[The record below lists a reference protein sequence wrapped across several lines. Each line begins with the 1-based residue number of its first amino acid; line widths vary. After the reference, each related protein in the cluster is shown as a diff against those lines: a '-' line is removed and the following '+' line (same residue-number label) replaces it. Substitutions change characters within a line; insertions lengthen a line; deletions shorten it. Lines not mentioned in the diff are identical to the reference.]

1 MIFNSIKNRKQE
13 VRQVNFNIYDMDYVC
28 VKAPMFSFTRLQ
40 GADPVLRVE
49 MASTGEVA
57 CFGDNKHEA
66 YLHALI
72 SSGFK
77 VPSGDVKTILISA
90 GPIKSKVGFLESARM
105 LGEMGFVIYATPR
118 THIFLSSHGINSIKL
133 NKPNS

>member
-1 MIFNSIKNRKQE
+1 MVGAPVAS
-13 VRQVNFNIYDMDYVC
+13 VDVNLYEKEYCC

-57 CFGDNKHEA
+57 CFGETKHEA
-66 YLHALI
+66 YLNALI

-77 VPSGDVKTILISA
+77 VPKGDSKSILISA
-90 GPIKSKVGFLESARM
+90 GPIKSKVGFLESAKM
-105 LGEMGFVIYATPR
+105 LCEMGYIIYATPR
-118 THIFLSSHGINSIKL
+118 THIFLTSHGIQNIKL
-133 NKPNS
+133 NKPVSDE